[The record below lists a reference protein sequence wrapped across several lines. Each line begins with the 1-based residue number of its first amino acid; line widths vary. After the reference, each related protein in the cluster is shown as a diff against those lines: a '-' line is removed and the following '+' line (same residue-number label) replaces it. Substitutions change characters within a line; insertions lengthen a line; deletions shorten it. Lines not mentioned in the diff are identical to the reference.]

1 MSHDPVSSIL
11 ALAETRASTA
21 GGFVTG
27 GVWALAFPPP
37 SKIKF
42 FTIVR
47 GKAFLR
53 VEGSEKV
60 ISLQAGDVVLLSA
73 PKSFVLG
80 TDLTRQPL
88 DALEVFP
95 IGAPTVV
102 QIGEGDDFF
111 LMGGH
116 VDLDALSGR
125 ILLDSLPS
133 LIRLQAGGREAEKLQ
148 WLIGQ
153 LVEEFRG
160 HEAGSGF
167 ACSGLAQLMFL
178 QILRGYLSRSENSG
192 AGWLRA
198 ISDLRIARALAV
210 IHDEPAREWHLPD
223 LAKAAGMSRTAFATR
238 FREIAGVTPLAY
250 VTQWRMHL
258 AERALR
264 DGETTI
270 AMIAQS
276 VGYASEA
283 AFSNAFKRIMGA
295 SPTRFRTHQRQ
306 ELTETRKGEPVGR
319 DYVPLLA

>member
-1 MSHDPVSSIL
+1 MCRCLTVQPSGYYAWRKEPLSRRAREDVRQTTLIRQAWNDSGRVYGYRKLHD
-11 ALAETRASTA
+11 
-21 GGFVTG
+21 
-27 GVWALAFPPP
+27 
-37 SKIKF
+37 
-42 FTIVR
+42 
-47 GKAFLR
+47 
-53 VEGSEKV
+53 
-60 ISLQAGDVVLLSA
+60 DLLDQ
-73 PKSFVLG
+73 G
-80 TDLTRQPL
+80 DLTRQPL

-102 QIGEGDDFF
+102 QIGENDDFF

-116 VDLDALSGR
+116 VDLDAVSGR

-153 LVEEFRG
+153 LVEKFRG

-198 ISDLRIARALAV
+198 ISDLRIARALAL
-210 IHDEPAREWHLPD
+210 IHDDPAREWHLPD

-238 FREIAGVTPLAY
+238 FREIAGVIPLAY

-283 AFSNAFKRIMGA
+283 AFSNAFKRVMGA

-306 ELTETRKGEPVGR
+306 ELTETRKGEPVSR